1 MIDYPWKFTDLRE
14 DEGYKLIAGDN
25 GLNADK
31 FWEQYED
38 RQLSTD
44 FKNLVTSIMQF

>member
-1 MIDYPWKFTDLRE
+1 VARVIDYPWLKPDLTE

-31 FWEQYED
+31 FWE
-38 RQLSTD
+38 
-44 FKNLVTSIMQF
+44 